1 MKRWSILMFAVTV
14 FLSAVSYG
22 EISFDV
28 NPYVYPNSP
37 DLDVDYDSSQPDGYI
52 LVINKNGRAANLMW
66 HRFNLPVE
74 ILHALQIDDVFG
86 TEYISQGNYQPGG
99 ISSLA
104 DHFNLKESFE
114 GYSRNGSLVY
124 GSNRESFYVNEYKGN
139 TLNRFSINGFDDF
152 TYEKSYDLN
161 SLISGIYMVILIVL
175 LLLVFSTVRTNMRFR
190 SV

>member
-1 MKRWSILMFAVTV
+1 MFAVTV

-37 DLDVDYDSSQPDGYI
+37 DLDVDYDSSQADGYI
-52 LVINKNGRAANLMW
+52 LVINQNGQAVNLMW
-66 HRFNLPVE
+66 HRFNSPAE
-74 ILHALQIDDVFG
+74 IFHGLQIDDVFG
-86 TEYISQGNYQPGG
+86 REYVSQGNYQPGG

-104 DHFNLKESFE
+104 EHFNLKESFE
-114 GYSRNGSLVY
+114 EYGRNGSFVY

-139 TLNRFSINGFDDF
+139 TLNRLSIDGFDDF